1 VGTAD
6 AGVGARSPAGGP
18 GASAGAAPGI
28 DRRERLVEGALR
40 RHQERQDALIEVLH
54 AAQNAYGY
62 LTPEL
67 LWRVARRLRLPPSKV
82 YGVATF
88 YNVFTLQP
96 AGAHTLVV
104 CQGTACYIRGAPG
117 LAAAV
122 RGAYGVASGETTADG
137 QLSVL
142 TARCLGACSLAP
154 AAVLDGIVL
163 SRLTPET
170 LLGQV
175 RAAVAP
181 AEAGAPTGEG
191 ER

>member
-1 VGTAD
+1 MAASVGAQPP
-6 AGVGARSPAGGP
+6 AGVPGTRAGT
-18 GASAGAAPGI
+18 APGI

-67 LWRVARRLRLPPSKV
+67 LWHVARRLRLPPSKV

-88 YNVFTLQP
+88 YNVFTLKP

-154 AAVLDGIVL
+154 AAVLDGAVL

-170 LLGQV
+170 LLARVG
-175 RAAVAP
+175 AAVTPEAP
-181 AEAGAPTGEG
+181 APPATAQEGA
-191 ER
+191 R